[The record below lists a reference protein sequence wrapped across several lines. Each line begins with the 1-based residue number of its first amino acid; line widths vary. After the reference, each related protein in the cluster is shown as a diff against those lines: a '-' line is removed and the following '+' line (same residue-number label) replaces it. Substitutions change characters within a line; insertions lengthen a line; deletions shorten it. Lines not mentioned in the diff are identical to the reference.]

1 MNFTNRKSQL
11 RTNNWFRTFYFVIL
25 KWFKGKTIFA
35 VSKPILIR
43 FKRKST
49 KLNVNHYIT
58 MAKKILTRY
67 SRFNQGTMDH
77 GPRSADDSACQAIWL
92 FLSMQLVAVTGLNPG
107 LLLEGPWIMDHDIFV
122 ERPSSFCRSLLVDL
136 NLRTGRTVRTTKLCI
151 FEVVS
156 EVH

>member
-11 RTNNWFRTFYFVIL
+11 RTNNWFRTFYFVVF

-77 GPRSADDSACQAIWL
+77 GLRMIQHVEQFDC

-151 FEVVS
+151 FELVS